1 MVLIPTIMK
10 SQMGLNPAI
19 IFLSL
24 SLWVYVMG
32 FIGLIIGLP
41 LTTLIISY
49 YCEFVLHQP
58 NPLNKDKKKKEV
70 KDKKAPLALT
80 SSFLDMYRNE
90 EKRDK
95 R

>member
-1 MVLIPTIMK
+1 MVLIPIIMK
-10 SQMGLNPAI
+10 NQMGLNPAI

-49 YCEFVLHQP
+49 YCEYVLHQP
-58 NPLNKDKKKKEV
+58 NPLHKSKKKEI
-70 KDKKAPLALT
+70 KDNKTPLAITTTLL
-80 SSFLDMYRNE
+80 SNYRNE
-90 EKRDK
+90 GKEE
-95 R
+95 

>member
-10 SQMGLNPAI
+10 NQMGLNPAI

-49 YCEFVLHQP
+49 YCEYVLHQP
-58 NPLNKDKKKKEV
+58 NPLHKNKNKKTN
-70 KDKKAPLALT
+70 DKKAPMALK
-80 SSFLDMYRNE
+80 SSLVNQYSNE
-90 EKRDK
+90 QKKD
-95 R
+95 

>member
-24 SLWVYVMG
+24 SLWVYVLG

-58 NPLNKDKKKKEV
+58 NPLSKTTKKETSTRKTPLVLTSSFMSQYGNKDKK
-70 KDKKAPLALT
+70 
-80 SSFLDMYRNE
+80 S
-90 EKRDK
+90 
-95 R
+95 

>member
-10 SQMGLNPAI
+10 NQMGLNPAI

-24 SLWVYVMG
+24 SLWVYVLG

-49 YCEFVLHQP
+49 YCEYVLHQP
-58 NPLNKDKKKKEV
+58 NPLHKTKKKEAQS
-70 KDKKAPLALT
+70 KKAPLALT
-80 SSFLDMYRNE
+80 SNFLNQYGNDER
-90 EKRDK
+90 R
-95 R
+95 

>member
-1 MVLIPTIMK
+1 MK

-49 YCEFVLHQP
+49 YCEYVLHQP
-58 NPLNKDKKKKEV
+58 NPLHKPKPQKKD
-70 KDKKAPLALT
+70 DKKAPLAIT
-80 SSFLDMYRNE
+80 SSFISQYRNE
-90 EKRDK
+90 DK
-95 R
+95 GKDD